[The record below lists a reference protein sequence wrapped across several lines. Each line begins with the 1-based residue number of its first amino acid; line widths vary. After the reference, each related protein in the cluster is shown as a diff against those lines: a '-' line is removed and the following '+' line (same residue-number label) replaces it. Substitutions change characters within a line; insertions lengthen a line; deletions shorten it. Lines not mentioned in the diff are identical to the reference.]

1 MQQLGLGTADDAP
14 ATSTLPK
21 QVGHVRV
28 PPIKCQGIK
37 TKLVP
42 FILGSIKWDGEG
54 RWIEPFVGS
63 GVVALNASPLRAY
76 LTDANVHVIR
86 FYRDIAYGSVTA
98 EIVREHL
105 RTEGRLLAE
114 RGSEHYYHVRDRF
127 NDNPT
132 SLDFLFLNRSCFN
145 GVMRF
150 NSKGRFNV
158 PFCKKPERFRQ
169 AYVTKIA
176 NQVSHLESVMG
187 GCDWRFEAADW
198 RECLAQATADDFV
211 YADPP
216 YAGRHTDYF
225 TNWTEQQEEQL
236 LFELRQ
242 LPCGFAL
249 STWKGNK
256 YRSNLR
262 LPWDIAEVV
271 IRTTEHFYHV
281 GATERLRNPMT
292 EALILKRDSVRS
304 PSTAPSRP
312 SVIQADFAPS
322 SRARRHLAH
331 RQNLQDTNAL
341 QHA

>member
-1 MQQLGLGTADDAP
+1 MQQLRFGIAADAP
-14 ATSTLPK
+14 VSSTLPK
-21 QVGHVRV
+21 QVVQVRV

-42 FILGSIKWDGEG
+42 FILGSIKWDGKG
-54 RWIEPFVGS
+54 RWVEPFVGS
-63 GVVALNASPLRAY
+63 SVVALNASPPRAY
-76 LTDANVHVIR
+76 LTDANVHVIT
-86 FYRDIAYGSVTA
+86 FYRDIADGSVTA

-105 RTEGRLLAE
+105 RTEGDLLAE
-114 RGSEHYYHVRDRF
+114 RGSDHYYYVRDRF

-176 NQVSHLESVMG
+176 NQVSHLESVMQE
-187 GCDWRFEAADW
+187 CDWHFETADW
-198 RECLAQATADDFV
+198 RECLAQATEDDFV

-216 YAGRHTDYF
+216 YAGRHTDYLS
-225 TNWTEQQEEQL
+225 TWNEQQEAQL
-236 LFELRQ
+236 LCELRQ

-249 STWKGNK
+249 STWKENK
-256 YRSNLR
+256 YRRNPR
-262 LPWDIAEVV
+262 LPLDIADVV

-281 GATERLRNPMT
+281 GATERLRHPMT
-292 EALILKRDSVRS
+292 EALILKKDSVVDDPPLRGETTL
-304 PSTAPSRP
+304 PRVKDLPP
-312 SVIQADFAPS
+312 Q
-322 SRARRHLAH
+322 
-331 RQNLQDTNAL
+331 
-341 QHA
+341 